1 MRNQET
7 FNPKKQN
14 VGLSAAN
21 LVHDGMTVGIGTGS
35 TVAYMITELGRRIK
49 EDGLDIVAVTTSYQ
63 SEMLAIAA
71 GIPLGTLLTHP
82 ELDIAI
88 DGADQVTPDFF
99 AIKGGGAAHTK
110 EKVVAHSANRF
121 VIISDDSK
129 LVDVL
134 DTVVPLEVI
143 PYALKL
149 VEKQVTEAG
158 GKSTLRMGMK
168 KDGPVISDNGNFIL
182 DADFGHI
189 SDPVALS
196 QTLSG
201 CVGIVDH
208 GIFSRIHEVH
218 IASDD
223 GVDILKAE

>member
-7 FNPKKQN
+7 FNQKKQN
-14 VGLSAAN
+14 VGLSASD
-21 LVHDGMTVGIGTGS
+21 LVKDGMAVGIGTGS
-35 TVAYMITELGRRIK
+35 TVAYLISELGRRIE
-49 EDGLDIVAVTTSYQ
+49 EDDLEIVAVTTSYQ
-63 SEMLAIAA
+63 SEILAIDA
-71 GIPLGTLLTHP
+71 GIPLANLLEYP

-168 KDGPVISDNGNFIL
+168 KDGPVILDNGNFIL
-182 DADFGHI
+182 DADFGTI
-189 SDPVALS
+189 DDPTSLS

-218 IASDD
+218 ISSDD
-223 GVDILKAE
+223 DVEILKC